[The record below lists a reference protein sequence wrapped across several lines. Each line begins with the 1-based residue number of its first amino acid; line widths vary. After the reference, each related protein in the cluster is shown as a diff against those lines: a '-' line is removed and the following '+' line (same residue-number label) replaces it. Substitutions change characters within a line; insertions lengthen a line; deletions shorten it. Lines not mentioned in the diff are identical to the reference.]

1 MAERPD
7 QSSEGTPERPDAD
20 GGGSIV
26 PREDD
31 LVVAGD
37 AGNDEPRREA
47 SARFDV
53 ERNPSSAADLRDA
66 MDPANQS
73 LADALRLSYRV
84 LQLGILA
91 LIVTFLFSG
100 FQSVRDGAT
109 GVKTIFGKIVGS
121 DTGISESLSP
131 GLHPF
136 WPYPIG
142 ELVVFDQ
149 KRTVRLDKEFQPATR
164 DNLKTREDQ
173 LNAADTARTLTAGR
187 DGFILTADGDIAHLS
202 ILATY
207 SVQDAVEFLEAT
219 TPEQAEQIVKM
230 ALMRASV
237 LVGGQ
242 FSLRE
247 LMDQRDAPAVA
258 MRDAAQAALESLQT
272 GIEISDV
279 TIVDRAP
286 PRFVEARFTEVQQK
300 RDLAQA
306 MVEVARQEVASILNG
321 IADES
326 TRSEL
331 NDLVRQYDS
340 ALTEGKSA
348 DADRILADIGV
359 RIDKENVG
367 GEVSRIVERARASA
381 STNEALLNRELSRVT
396 GFAAAYDANPRQ
408 LTRQLWLESLAQVLR
423 GPEMEI
429 VSAPPNFGFVD
440 LVVKSSQQI
449 MQARRAAALDRA
461 KRAADELEMNM
472 GMHLFR
478 GSQIRPEGDVKRL
491 ERDATKGTGRDDIKV
506 NTSSSSPSR

>member
-1 MAERPD
+1 MSERPENSQD
-7 QSSEGTPERPDAD
+7 GTPARPAAD
-20 GGGSIV
+20 GGAGI
-26 PREDD
+26 PREDE
-31 LVVAGD
+31 LVVAGE
-37 AGNDEPRREA
+37 NTVDEPRREA
-47 SARFDV
+47 SARFVV

-121 DTGISESLSP
+121 DSGISESLSP

-149 KRTVRLDKEFQPATR
+149 KRTIRLDKEFQPATR

-173 LNAADTARTLTAGR
+173 LNAADTATTLTAGR

-202 ILATY
+202 ISATY
-207 SVQDAVEFLEAT
+207 AVQDAVEFLEAT

-258 MRDAAQAALESLQT
+258 MREAAQAALESLQT
-272 GIEISDV
+272 GIDITEV

-306 MVEVARQEVASILNG
+306 VVEVAKQEVASILNG
-321 IADES
+321 IAEE
-326 TRSEL
+326 TARREL
-331 NDLVRQYDS
+331 NNLIRSYDA
-340 ALTEGKSA
+340 ALTAGQSEEA
-348 DADRILADIGV
+348 DTLLAAIGA
-359 RIDKENVG
+359 RIDEENVG

-381 STNEALLNRELSRVT
+381 STNEALLNRELSRIT

-429 VSAPPNFGFVD
+429 VSVPPNFGMVD

-449 MQARRAAALDRA
+449 MQARRAASLERA
-461 KRAADELEMNM
+461 KQAADALEMNM

-478 GSQIRPEGDVKRL
+478 GSQIKPGGDMKRL

-506 NTSSSSPSR
+506 NTSSSSSSR